1 MTRAVEGRRR
11 GIQVVP
17 VGDLLTDTMEVVPE
31 VEEPL
36 KESDVA
42 VVAGR
47 DEDVEEVLEQL

>member
-1 MTRAVEGRRR
+1 M
-11 GIQVVP
+11 P